1 MEERLRRLMIAALD
15 GDAPAYR
22 ALLAEA
28 SLRLKAYF
36 LRRLGHDRSADAD
49 DLVQETLMAVHA
61 RRATYDRD
69 RLFTPWL
76 HAVARY
82 KLMDHF
88 RRSRER
94 LNVPIDDLEEFLS
107 DDPAGAAEARMDV
120 GRLLDGL
127 SDKRSDLVRKVK
139 IEGQSIAEVAAGT
152 GLSEAAVKI
161 GVHRGVKAMTRQ
173 VRGEGGDG
181 DA

>member
-1 MEERLRRLMIAALD
+1 MEERLRRLMTAALD

-22 ALLAEA
+22 TLLAEA

-36 LRRLGHDRSADAD
+36 LRRLGPDRSADAD
-49 DLVQETLMAVHA
+49 DLVQETLMAVHT

-94 LNVPIDDLEEFLS
+94 SNVPIDDLEDFLA
-107 DDPAGAAEARMDV
+107 DDSAGPTEARMDV

-127 SDKRSDLVRKVK
+127 PDKRSDLVRKVK

-161 GVHRGVKAMTRQ
+161 GVHRGVKAMARH
-173 VRGEGGDG
+173 VRGEAGDG